1 MDKLLLIDGNS
12 IINRAY
18 FALPPLNDDKGR
30 NVNAVYGFI
39 NILFKAI
46 SDISPTKL
54 VVTFD
59 KRGDNF
65 RKKIYAEY
73 KANRKGMPDDLAEQ
87 MPILHNLLS
96 SMRVKVVESAGI
108 EADDIIGTLSK
119 KFQFP
124 TYIVSGDRDM
134 LQLVDD
140 TTSVILTK
148 RGVSE
153 IETVNIDNIVNL
165 YGLTPTQIIEYKAL
179 RGDTSDNIPGVKGV
193 GEKTAMSL
201 LDSYKTLDGVY
212 EHLSDVKGA
221 MGDKLAQGKEMA
233 YISKVLATIVTDVE
247 VDCDLQDCNLPTLTA
262 ETKAQ
267 FDSLNFRGLISKLT
281 FEQASETKGIVAV
294 PKEIETI
301 IVDNL
306 QQLSLLVSELSNKDI
321 FAIFISKDITVAYN
335 VTKEYKITISENFLD
350 GINFEQAIFLLK
362 PLFEGNSKKIIYDS
376 KLLRHTLDEYNIA
389 INNICDDV
397 CLMQYLVEY
406 SAYKDFQSLKTHYD
420 LLGEAVALFNL
431 RDILYK
437 Q

>member
-153 IETVNIDNIVNL
+153 IET
-165 YGLTPTQIIEYKAL
+165 
-179 RGDTSDNIPGVKGV
+179 
-193 GEKTAMSL
+193 
-201 LDSYKTLDGVY
+201 
-212 EHLSDVKGA
+212 
-221 MGDKLAQGKEMA
+221 
-233 YISKVLATIVTDVE
+233 
-247 VDCDLQDCNLPTLTA
+247 
-262 ETKAQ
+262 
-267 FDSLNFRGLISKLT
+267 
-281 FEQASETKGIVAV
+281 
-294 PKEIETI
+294 
-301 IVDNL
+301 
-306 QQLSLLVSELSNKDI
+306 
-321 FAIFISKDITVAYN
+321 
-335 VTKEYKITISENFLD
+335 
-350 GINFEQAIFLLK
+350 
-362 PLFEGNSKKIIYDS
+362 
-376 KLLRHTLDEYNIA
+376 
-389 INNICDDV
+389 
-397 CLMQYLVEY
+397 
-406 SAYKDFQSLKTHYD
+406 
-420 LLGEAVALFNL
+420 
-431 RDILYK
+431 
-437 Q
+437 